1 MGLPLSLVSLLFLE
15 IMCGTIKPQKIQS
28 LTITMPDLN
37 KKQLV
42 LALGGAL
49 FALLSILKFV
59 SLLWEIL
66 ISLGIACLI
75 SRKILQSVDYS
86 ILLTFICFFVAISNI
101 SNSNFLVQL
110 LKQAGNNTYHV
121 YFISIF

>member
-1 MGLPLSLVSLLFLE
+1 MGLPLSLVSLLLLE

-37 KKQLV
+37 KKQLI
-42 LALGGAL
+42 LALGGTL
-49 FALLSILKFV
+49 FALLSILKFI
-59 SLLWEIL
+59 SLLW
-66 ISLGIACLI
+66 GILI
-75 SRKILQSVDYS
+75 SRKILQSIDYS

-110 LKQAGNNTYHV
+110 LKQTGNNAYHV
-121 YFISIF
+121 HFISIF

>member
-1 MGLPLSLVSLLFLE
+1 MFTYGFTFESSEFIAFRNHVWDYQA
-15 IMCGTIKPQKIQS
+15 TKIQS

-59 SLLWEIL
+59 SLLWGIL
-66 ISLGIACLI
+66 ISVGIACLI
-75 SRKILQSVDYS
+75 SRKIL
-86 ILLTFICFFVAISNI
+86 
-101 SNSNFLVQL
+101 
-110 LKQAGNNTYHV
+110 
-121 YFISIF
+121 